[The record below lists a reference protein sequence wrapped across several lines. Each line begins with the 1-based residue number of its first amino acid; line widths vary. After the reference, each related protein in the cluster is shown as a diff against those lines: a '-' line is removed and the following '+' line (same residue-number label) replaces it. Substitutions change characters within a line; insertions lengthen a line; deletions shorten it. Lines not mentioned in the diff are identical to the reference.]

1 MAIWQDKW
9 AVVTGASAGIGWHL
23 AEQLAAAR
31 ANLVLVARRI
41 DRLEQLALQLRQQH
55 GVQVEICS
63 ADLTDPR
70 APQQIFDFTRQHNL
84 PIDILINN
92 AGFGVYGEFSK
103 SDLRRVLDMVQVNVT
118 AVVHLTHLYLPA
130 MIQRRSGYVMI
141 VSSTAAFQPVGYLSG
156 YAGTK
161 GFELLFGE
169 GVAEELRSTGVHI
182 SVLCPGPT
190 ATEFNQAAGEPE
202 RSRRRETPGKSRPRR
217 SGSPRRRQTQR
228 NFRQGKLVED
238 GGATGH
244 TAPHRRTR
252 HRQNVRPHRQNKRP
266 IAAMPI
272 EAVILSDGCGLYLQ
286 PAERS
291 EESLVSVSLG

>member
-41 DRLEQLALQLRQQH
+41 DRLEQLAVQLRQQH

-202 RSRRRETPGKSRPRR
+202 RSRRRETPEKVARVGLEALAAGKPSVISGKENWLKMEVQRAIPRR
-217 SGSPRRRQTQR
+217 IVAR
-228 NFRQGKLVED
+228 V
-238 GGATGH
+238 
-244 TAPHRRTR
+244 TA
-252 HRQNVRPHRQNKRP
+252 KMFAP
-266 IAAMPI
+266 IAKTN
-272 EAVILSDGCGLYLQ
+272 D
-286 PAERS
+286 R
-291 EESLVSVSLG
+291 